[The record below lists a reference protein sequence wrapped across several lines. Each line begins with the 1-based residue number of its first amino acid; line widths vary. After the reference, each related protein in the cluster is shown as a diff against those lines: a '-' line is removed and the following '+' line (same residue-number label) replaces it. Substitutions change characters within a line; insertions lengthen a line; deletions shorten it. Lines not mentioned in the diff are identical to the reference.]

1 MPQHGHSAVHQCA
14 QIKKDSDY
22 WPLGSGMLA
31 KNDPKPNSSLFYWS
45 HLICFF
51 SLWPSSLEYSVWF
64 LTGGS

>member
-31 KNDPKPNSSLFYWS
+31 KNDLKPNLVFSTEFILSA
-45 HLICFF
+45 F
-51 SLWPSSLEYSVWF
+51 SLCGPAVWNMVF
-64 LTGGS
+64 GF